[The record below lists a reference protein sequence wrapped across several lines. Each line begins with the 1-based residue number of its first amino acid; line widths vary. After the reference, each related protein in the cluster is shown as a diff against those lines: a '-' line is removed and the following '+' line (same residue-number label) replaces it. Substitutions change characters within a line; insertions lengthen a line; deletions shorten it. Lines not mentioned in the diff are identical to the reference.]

1 MTEVILRELYTSA
14 NILCVCILIRLEMS
28 KGTTI
33 EFPKVVT
40 SLTIVTSG
48 VVSLIPFTT
57 EKSTQLTCTKC
68 NYNLTLLSLTTT

>member
-1 MTEVILRELYTSA
+1 
-14 NILCVCILIRLEMS
+14 MS

-40 SLTIVTSG
+40 SITIVTSG
-48 VVSLIPFTT
+48 VVSFIPFTT